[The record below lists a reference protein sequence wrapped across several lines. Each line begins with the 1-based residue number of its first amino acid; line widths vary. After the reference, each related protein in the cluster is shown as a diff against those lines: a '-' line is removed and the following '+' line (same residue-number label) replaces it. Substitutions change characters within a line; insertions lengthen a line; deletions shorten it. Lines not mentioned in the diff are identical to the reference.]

1 MPFLLLVSL
10 GMAAND
16 AGLPG
21 VICDYRGAEGE
32 MKTGWVLAINKVGI
46 SIVDFNKQ
54 KQSYPFYLRLA
65 NGQLDRNSSDGSGY
79 LPQDVQIGDQ
89 VLLHTISV
97 NKQDF
102 CFSIQIDRRTSGKVP
117 PCRRQTRWY
126 AYHESRQARNDFD
139 DFKKPIPR
147 FLEVRAKYWEYPA
160 FDLDIPKEKLL
171 ARFPHDNPF
180 SHIEYALFMR

>member
-1 MPFLLLVSL
+1 MPFLLVIALW
-10 GMAAND
+10 MAAND

-21 VICDYRGAEGE
+21 IKCDYEWHEGQV
-32 MKTGWVLAINKVGI
+32 KTGWVLTIDKVSI
-46 SIVDFNKQ
+46 SIVDFNKK
-54 KQSYPFYLRLA
+54 KQSYPFCRRLA

-97 NKQDF
+97 DKQDF
-102 CFSIQIDRRTSGKVP
+102 CYSIQIDRRRSGKVP
-117 PCRRQTRWY
+117 PSRRETSWR
-126 AYHESRQARNDFD
+126 AYHEVRQADNDFE

-147 FLEVRAKYWEYPA
+147 FLQLRSKYWEYPA
-160 FDLDIPKEKLL
+160 FDLNIPKEKRI

-180 SHIEYALFMR
+180 SYEEWILFLR